1 MLYAGRDWERYSCY
15 GILARKSFHTAVF
28 YQRPLSNM
36 EDEETSENNIKPAS
50 LFTCYGKVY
59 VWNADEIFII
69 RSKHRIVG
77 SLIGSLPRKP
87 RQNSVFSIP
96 LLLSREEATLLL
108 EKGFAQI
115 FEMPKTI
122 PLPCSEEVERFKGLR
137 QHSIL
142 KQIEC
147 FEMMLE
153 EKKIELADVIEEGRR
168 LKREQAALEL
178 LEKFNNGSD
187 DDKERNKGKGR
198 KAKKK
203 KRKRNYEF
211 EMVAGDGE
219 EEEVLSKKMKSREAY
234 DEVFDKDS
242 HNEDKETGNL
252 KDNDDVDVDYHK
264 IPDGGVSEVTTETCL
279 GAEGDN
285 STPTPVAV
293 CEDSNMIE
301 ADVDDSLASSEVNI
315 EDTTSHSEQGTLIHI
330 PTVLPQRLMPL
341 KQADW
346 MYPQTDSEKLHYK
359 VFFDLW
365 EKGYY
370 LTSAVNF
377 GGDLL
382 AYPGDP
388 IKYHSFYI
396 VIIIP
401 WGRKIRPFDIIS
413 AGRLGASVKKTALLC
428 SVDKDTNKIVYVSV
442 KWSGIS

>member
-1 MLYAGRDWERYSCY
+1 MAD
-15 GILARKSFHTAVF
+15 A
-28 YQRPLSNM
+28 
-36 EDEETSENNIKPAS
+36 ETSENNIKPAS
-50 LFTCYGKVY
+50 LFFSYGKVY

-87 RQNSVFSIP
+87 RQNNVFSLP

-115 FEMPKTI
+115 YEMPKTI
-122 PLPCSEEVERFKGLR
+122 PLPCSEEVERFKELR
-137 QHSIL
+137 QHSML

-168 LKREQAALEL
+168 LKREQPALEL
-178 LEKFNNGSD
+178 RESMEKLNNESD

-198 KAKKK
+198 KAKKNK
-203 KRKRNYEF
+203 MKRKCEF
-211 EMVAGDGE
+211 EIVAGDGK
-219 EEEVLSKKMKSREAY
+219 EEEVLSKKMKSGEMHN
-234 DEVFDKDS
+234 EVFDQDS
-242 HNEDKETGNL
+242 HNEGNATSNL
-252 KDNDDVDVDYHK
+252 KDNNNVDVDYHK
-264 IPDGGVSEVTTETCL
+264 SADGGVSEVTTETCL
-279 GAEGDN
+279 GADGVN
-285 STPTPVAV
+285 STPTAVTV
-293 CEDSNMIE
+293 CEDSNLSE
-301 ADVDDSLASSEVNI
+301 AGVDSLSASSEITN
-315 EDTTSHSEQGTLIHI
+315 EDTTCLSDQGTLIHI
-330 PTVLPQRLMPL
+330 PTVLPQRLMPV
-341 KQADW
+341 KQAEW
-346 MYPQTDSEKLHYK
+346 IYPQTDSEKLHYR
-359 VFFDLW
+359 VFLDLW

-377 GGDLL
+377 GGDFL

-388 IKYHSFYI
+388 MKYHSFYI

-428 SVDKDTNKIVYVSV
+428 SVEQDTNTIVYVSV

>member
-1 MLYAGRDWERYSCY
+1 
-15 GILARKSFHTAVF
+15 
-28 YQRPLSNM
+28 M
-36 EDEETSENNIKPAS
+36 EDAETSENNIKPAS
-50 LFTCYGKVY
+50 LFFCYGKVY

-87 RQNSVFSIP
+87 RQNNVFSLP

-115 FEMPKTI
+115 YEMPKTI
-122 PLPCSEEVERFKGLR
+122 PLPCSEEVERFKELR
-137 QHSIL
+137 QHSML

-178 LEKFNNGSD
+178 RQSMEKLNNGSD

-198 KAKKK
+198 KAKKNK
-203 KRKRNYEF
+203 MKRKYEF
-211 EMVAGDGE
+211 EIVAGDGK
-219 EEEVLSKKMKSREAY
+219 EEEVLSKKMKSGEMHN
-234 DEVFDKDS
+234 EIFDQNS
-242 HNEDKETGNL
+242 HNEGNATSNL
-252 KDNDDVDVDYHK
+252 KDNNNVDADYRK
-264 IPDGGVSEVTTETCL
+264 SADGGVSEVTTETFL
-279 GAEGDN
+279 GADSDN
-285 STPTPVAV
+285 STPTAVTV
-293 CEDSNMIE
+293 CEDSNMTE
-301 ADVDDSLASSEVNI
+301 AGVDGLSASSEITN
-315 EDTTSHSEQGTLIHI
+315 EDTTCLSEQGTVIHI
-330 PTVLPQRLMPL
+330 PTVLPQRLMPV
-341 KQADW
+341 KQAEW
-346 MYPQTDSEKLHYK
+346 TYPQTDSEKLHYR
-359 VFFDLW
+359 VFLDLW

-377 GGDLL
+377 GGDFL

-388 IKYHSFYI
+388 MKYHSFYI

-428 SVDKDTNKIVYVSV
+428 SVEEDTNTIVYVSV

>member
-1 MLYAGRDWERYSCY
+1 
-15 GILARKSFHTAVF
+15 
-28 YQRPLSNM
+28 M
-36 EDEETSENNIKPAS
+36 EDAETSENNIKPAS
-50 LFTCYGKVY
+50 LFFCYGKVY

-69 RSKHRIVG
+69 RSRHRIVG

-87 RQNSVFSIP
+87 RQNNVFSLP

-115 FEMPKTI
+115 YEMPKTI
-122 PLPCSEEVERFKGLR
+122 PLPCSEEVERFKELR
-137 QHSIL
+137 QHSML

-147 FEMMLE
+147 FEVMLE

-178 LEKFNNGSD
+178 RESMEKLNNGSD

-198 KAKKK
+198 KAKKNK
-203 KRKRNYEF
+203 MKRKYEF
-211 EMVAGDGE
+211 EIVAGDGK
-219 EEEVLSKKMKSREAY
+219 EEEVLSKKMKSGEMHN
-234 DEVFDKDS
+234 EVFDQDS
-242 HNEDKETGNL
+242 HNEGNATSTL
-252 KDNDDVDVDYHK
+252 KDNNNVDVDYHK
-264 IPDGGVSEVTTETCL
+264 STDGEVSEVTTETFL
-279 GAEGDN
+279 GADSDN
-285 STPTPVAV
+285 STPTAVTV
-293 CEDSNMIE
+293 CEDSNMTE
-301 ADVDDSLASSEVNI
+301 AGVDGLSASSEITN
-315 EDTTSHSEQGTLIHI
+315 EDTTCLSDQGTLIHI
-330 PTVLPQRLMPL
+330 PTVLPQRLMPV
-341 KQADW
+341 KQAEW
-346 MYPQTDSEKLHYK
+346 IYPQTDTEKLHYR
-359 VFFDLW
+359 VFLDLW

-377 GGDLL
+377 GGDFL

-388 IKYHSFYI
+388 MKYHSFYI

-428 SVDKDTNKIVYVSV
+428 SVEEDTNTIVYVSV

>member
-1 MLYAGRDWERYSCY
+1 
-15 GILARKSFHTAVF
+15 
-28 YQRPLSNM
+28 M
-36 EDEETSENNIKPAS
+36 EDAETSENNIKPAS
-50 LFTCYGKVY
+50 LFFCYGKVY

-69 RSKHRIVG
+69 RSRHRIVG

-87 RQNSVFSIP
+87 RQNNVFSLP
-96 LLLSREEATLLL
+96 LLLSQEEATLLL

-115 FEMPKTI
+115 YEMPKTI
-122 PLPCSEEVERFKGLR
+122 PLPCSEEVERFKELR
-137 QHSIL
+137 QHSML

-178 LEKFNNGSD
+178 RESMEKLNNGSE

-198 KAKKK
+198 KAKKNK
-203 KRKRNYEF
+203 MKRKYEF
-211 EMVAGDGE
+211 EIVAGDGM
-219 EEEVLSKKMKSREAY
+219 EEEVLSKKMKSGEMHN
-234 DEVFDKDS
+234 EVFDQDS
-242 HNEDKETGNL
+242 HNEGNATSNL
-252 KDNDDVDVDYHK
+252 KDSNNVEVDYHK
-264 IPDGGVSEVTTETCL
+264 SADGEVSEVTTETCL
-279 GAEGDN
+279 GADGDN
-285 STPTPVAV
+285 SMPTAVTV
-293 CEDSNMIE
+293 CENSNMTE
-301 ADVDDSLASSEVNI
+301 AGVDGLSASSEITN
-315 EDTTSHSEQGTLIHI
+315 EDMTCLSEQGTLIHI
-330 PTVLPQRLMPL
+330 PTVLPQRLMPV
-341 KQADW
+341 KQAEW
-346 MYPQTDSEKLHYK
+346 IYPQTDSEKLHYR
-359 VFFDLW
+359 VFLDLW

-377 GGDLL
+377 GGDFL

-388 IKYHSFYI
+388 MKYHSFYI

-428 SVDKDTNKIVYVSV
+428 SVEQDTNTIVYVSV

>member
-1 MLYAGRDWERYSCY
+1 MAD
-15 GILARKSFHTAVF
+15 A
-28 YQRPLSNM
+28 
-36 EDEETSENNIKPAS
+36 ETSENNIKPAS
-50 LFTCYGKVY
+50 LFFSYGKVY

-87 RQNSVFSIP
+87 RQNNVFSLP

-115 FEMPKTI
+115 YEMPKTI
-122 PLPCSEEVERFKGLR
+122 PLPCSEEVERFKELR
-137 QHSIL
+137 QHSML

-168 LKREQAALEL
+168 LKLEQPALEL
-178 LEKFNNGSD
+178 RESMEKLNNESD

-198 KAKKK
+198 KAKKNK
-203 KRKRNYEF
+203 MKRKCEF
-211 EMVAGDGE
+211 EIVAGDGK
-219 EEEVLSKKMKSREAY
+219 EEEVLSKKMKSGEMHN
-234 DEVFDKDS
+234 EVFDQDS
-242 HNEDKETGNL
+242 HNED
-252 KDNDDVDVDYHK
+252 
-264 IPDGGVSEVTTETCL
+264 
-279 GAEGDN
+279 
-285 STPTPVAV
+285 
-293 CEDSNMIE
+293 
-301 ADVDDSLASSEVNI
+301 
-315 EDTTSHSEQGTLIHI
+315 QGTLIHI
-330 PTVLPQRLMPL
+330 PTVLPQRLMPV
-341 KQADW
+341 KQAEW
-346 MYPQTDSEKLHYK
+346 IYPQTDSEKLHYR
-359 VFFDLW
+359 VFLDLW

-377 GGDLL
+377 GGDFL

-388 IKYHSFYI
+388 MKYHSFYI

-428 SVDKDTNKIVYVSV
+428 SVEQDTNTIVYVSV